1 MDILDFIPF
10 GKENAVSRSY
20 LRSVVGIN
28 DRQIRAM
35 IRAASTP
42 AHPVVTSAKGY
53 FQPTERDYMAVQ
65 AYCRQESARQRSVED
80 NCRVMRIWLNA
91 HRATEEEMPYGK
103 QMNLL
108 DFIKG

>member
-53 FQPTERDYMAVQ
+53 FQPTERD
-65 AYCRQESARQRSVED
+65 